1 VRFLT
6 ALLVLAMLFGA
17 VSSAPAA
24 DPNAAFNAL
33 VAAAKAEG
41 TIVVNGPP
49 NDAVRDAV
57 TTGFEKAYGITVN
70 YLGTPSSE
78 AAARLRAERA
88 SGKYLL
94 DVALSGSDTPVL
106 TFLPNGW
113 LDRIE
118 PALIEP
124 DVINKKNWKDGHIWY
139 VDPQH
144 TIIRVLQDVQPELAI
159 NTKLVSAKEIPTWK
173 SLLDPKWKGK
183 LLAKDPTTGSSGQ
196 SLTSYLYVTFG
207 GDFIHKLYKDQN
219 PTLVANPRQGA
230 QFLAQGNY
238 GVWVGCD
245 FSQLAPFIKQGYPIE
260 AVEPSD
266 GPGILSGEFGMIN
279 LMNKAP
285 HPNAAKLFVNWIA
298 SKEGE
303 TLFARAEQAASLR
316 TDVDPTWMM
325 AVQLPRPGRKYYDEY
340 DYNYIKNVR
349 ATALVKVQEIL
360 GF

>member
-1 VRFLT
+1 MRFLT
-6 ALLVLAMLFGA
+6 AILALTMLVGA

-33 VAAAKAEG
+33 IAAAKAEG
-41 TIVVNGPP
+41 SVVVNGPP
-49 NDAVRDAV
+49 NDAVREAV
-57 TTGFEKAYGITVN
+57 TTGFDKAYGIKVS

-118 PALIEP
+118 PVLIEP

-139 VDPQH
+139 ADPQH
-144 TIIRVLQDVQPELAI
+144 TIIRVLQDVQPELAV
-159 NTKLVSAKEIPTWK
+159 NTKLVSPKEIPTWK

-183 LLAKDPTTGSSGQ
+183 LLAKDPTTGNSGQ
-196 SLTSYLYVTFG
+196 SLTSFLYVTFC
-207 GDFIHKLYKDQN
+207 GDFIRKLYKDQN

-230 QFLAQGNY
+230 QFLALGNY

-245 FSQLAPFIKQGYPIE
+245 FSQLEPFIKQPGYLIGYLTGGKRPSAAGTEYSRNERLYGFFGTTRSPRNRKIE
-260 AVEPSD
+260 FDSRWGYQFMCEKARNH
-266 GPGILSGEFGMIN
+266 GLLS
-279 LMNKAP
+279 
-285 HPNAAKLFVNWIA
+285 
-298 SKEGE
+298 
-303 TLFARAEQAASLR
+303 FAR
-316 TDVDPTWMM
+316 W
-325 AVQLPRPGRKYYDEY
+325 K
-340 DYNYIKNVR
+340 
-349 ATALVKVQEIL
+349 
-360 GF
+360 